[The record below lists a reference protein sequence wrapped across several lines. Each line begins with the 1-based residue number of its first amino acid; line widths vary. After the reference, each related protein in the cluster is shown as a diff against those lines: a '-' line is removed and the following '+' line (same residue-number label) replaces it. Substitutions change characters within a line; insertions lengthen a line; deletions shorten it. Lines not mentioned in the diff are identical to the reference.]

1 MPIPSRS
8 SIHPEFQIH
17 PPSHPPVLLSLPA
30 SGETRESLLA
40 RSPRGGETMG
50 TLRRA
55 APVPSA
61 RPPCKRPR
69 AAAPAGC
76 GAVARESSAR
86 RAVAGQK
93 LSAPGAKHTKVVRH
107 SVVAEM
113 EVTAVGGGVVP
124 PNGRPFVKRPQVV
137 EPAAT
142 NCCTMAR
149 EKKSARRAGAGE
161 EFSEPSLKRAKVT
174 RNAVKKSVD
183 PALGTLRLRK
193 RMAAEL
199 DALHA
204 LVTKAELLSSGK
216 NGRSMAA
223 AEPRSEAPEEAS
235 IKTPP
240 AKRAKVHAIAK
251 VAKLETPDDD
261 NELIDICGGVSPV
274 AILKASPLVSLDMG
288 VQTGNSEIMD
298 PPEDDDEFIDIC
310 GGVSPIAILKAS
322 PVVSVEK
329 AGETGSSSSSDSD
342 SDSDSES
349 DRDETVDHPVP
360 QAVLPVE
367 ENVKA
372 VLPVPEPATE
382 VVQSTEPEKLP
393 TAALIAKAKVRQ
405 KLLEMERAALPDE
418 IIHPGDLQDLCI
430 AEYGRPSIMR
440 QLGLFLKADA

>member
-1 MPIPSRS
+1 
-8 SIHPEFQIH
+8 
-17 PPSHPPVLLSLPA
+17 
-30 SGETRESLLA
+30 
-40 RSPRGGETMG
+40 
-50 TLRRA
+50 
-55 APVPSA
+55 
-61 RPPCKRPR
+61 
-69 AAAPAGC
+69 
-76 GAVARESSAR
+76 VARESSAR

-161 EFSEPSLKRAKVT
+161 EFSAPSPKRAKVT
-174 RNAVKKSVD
+174 RNAVKTSVD
-183 PALGTLRLRK
+183 PALVTLRK

-204 LVTKAELLSSGK
+204 LVRKAELLSSG
-216 NGRSMAA
+216 NGGRPMAA
-223 AEPRSEAPEEAS
+223 AEPRSEAPPEEAS

-251 VAKLETPDDD
+251 VAKLETTEDD
-261 NELIDICGGVSPV
+261 NEVIDICGGVSPV
-274 AILKASPLVSLDMG
+274 AILKASPVVSLEKEVAG
-288 VQTGNSEIMD
+288 SSEIMD